1 MNARPPG
8 IARALLSL
16 ATEAD
21 ERPWLLADLDEMYH
35 VRRANGGRVRA
46 DVWYCKQVIRSIPPL
61 LARRLE
67 PGRPRPTPSAAP
79 TMSRHAGI
87 TSDSMATVVYHLR
100 HAFRRLIRE
109 PAFTV
114 AAVLTLALGIGG
126 SAAVFALVEAVL
138 LRPLPYPDA
147 DHLVIVNYHESRSGI
162 TKEFIPMGDAVD
174 IVARQTTFDL
184 IGSYG
189 YSGQLTVT
197 SAAEP
202 YQVSVMGGMP
212 AVLAALGVRPILG
225 RVFEASDATTTGP
238 ALSVII
244 GYDLWQTKF
253 GGDPHIVGKSVG
265 IGQIP
270 RTIIGVAP
278 RGFTFRSTKPV
289 DIIMPNSLP
298 LQAPVTRA
306 AGWAFLL
313 GHLRPGRTIAD
324 AQRDLARISNQL
336 EREFP
341 ASNAS
346 TSYFA
351 VSLRDAL
358 VGNTKM
364 PLVLLLAAVA
374 VVLLIACVNV
384 ANLLLARS
392 LARRREMAV
401 RLALGA
407 ARGRLALQLLIESL
421 VLAASAAV
429 CGLLIAV
436 WGSRAL
442 VALVPTSVQA
452 PGLADVRINGLVIA
466 FALIVTLVTTMLF
479 GMVAMTTV
487 RGDGTAALL
496 VGAGRTSASGSVR
509 QAASGLVVLEIALAI
524 MLLFGAG
531 LVIRSFNS
539 LLSVDPG
546 FRYDHVMTMT
556 ASIPSQRYR
565 DTLAREGFYRS
576 AMAALRAVPGV
587 QAIGRAA
594 VVPLTGNNWTVPFE
608 RADKPVA
615 AGERPPEVGWQAASG
630 EFFKAL
636 GIPLIAGRLFDERDR
651 PGGPTVVIVS
661 EAIQRRFFPNESA
674 VGKLIKT
681 GGGSREIVGV
691 VGNIR
696 RAGLRDDPRADLYFS
711 DEQSPGTQTTF
722 FIRTAGEPANATP
735 ALQAAL
741 RSVESRI
748 TFIQTQSLGD
758 IAAESVRTTK
768 LVLWL
773 LGVFAATALA
783 LAAVG
788 IYGVMSY
795 IVRQRTKEI
804 GTRIALGAGGAD
816 IIWLIMRQG
825 ATLAIVGAIIGL
837 GVGLVATR
845 SLGSLLY
852 NVTSSDPISMA
863 TATAVLVGAVLAA
876 CYIPARRAAAVDPVQ
891 TLAEQ

>member
-1 MNARPPG
+1 
-8 IARALLSL
+8 
-16 ATEAD
+16 
-21 ERPWLLADLDEMYH
+21 
-35 VRRANGGRVRA
+35 
-46 DVWYCKQVIRSIPPL
+46 
-61 LARRLE
+61 
-67 PGRPRPTPSAAP
+67 
-79 TMSRHAGI
+79 
-87 TSDSMATVVYHLR
+87 
-100 HAFRRLIRE
+100 
-109 PAFTV
+109 
-114 AAVLTLALGIGG
+114 
-126 SAAVFALVEAVL
+126 
-138 LRPLPYPDA
+138 
-147 DHLVIVNYHESRSGI
+147 
-162 TKEFIPMGDAVD
+162 
-174 IVARQTTFDL
+174 
-184 IGSYG
+184 
-189 YSGQLTVT
+189 
-197 SAAEP
+197 
-202 YQVSVMGGMP
+202 
-212 AVLAALGVRPILG
+212 
-225 RVFEASDATTTGP
+225 
-238 ALSVII
+238 
-244 GYDLWQTKF
+244 
-253 GGDPHIVGKSVG
+253 
-265 IGQIP
+265 
-270 RTIIGVAP
+270 
-278 RGFTFRSTKPV
+278 
-289 DIIMPNSLP
+289 
-298 LQAPVTRA
+298 
-306 AGWAFLL
+306 
-313 GHLRPGRTIAD
+313 
-324 AQRDLARISNQL
+324 
-336 EREFP
+336 
-341 ASNAS
+341 
-346 TSYFA
+346 
-351 VSLRDAL
+351 
-358 VGNTKM
+358 
-364 PLVLLLAAVA
+364 
-374 VVLLIACVNV
+374 
-384 ANLLLARS
+384 
-392 LARRREMAV
+392 
-401 RLALGA
+401 
-407 ARGRLALQLLIESL
+407 
-421 VLAASAAV
+421 
-429 CGLLIAV
+429 
-436 WGSRAL
+436 
-442 VALVPTSVQA
+442 
-452 PGLADVRINGLVIA
+452 
-466 FALIVTLVTTMLF
+466 MLF